1 MTAERTSAGPCIF
14 CRIVSG
20 EIPSTRVYED
30 DSIVAFLDI
39 RPIREGH
46 VQIVPKRH
54 YDYYEDMPADLA
66 AAIVALGQRFGKAA
80 KKIYGVKR
88 VGFMFTGG
96 DVAHAHAHVVP
107 MVHGT
112 DITSRR
118 YIAEEKVTFRELE
131 LVQPDELKKVADKL
145 KAALADT

>member
-1 MTAERTSAGPCIF
+1 MTAGRVDERCLF
-14 CRIVSG
+14 CRIVAG

-30 DSIVAFLDI
+30 ERILAFLDI

-46 VQIVPKRH
+46 VQIVPKQH

-66 AAIVALGQRFGKAA
+66 AAIVALGQKLGKAA

-96 DVAHAHAHVVP
+96 DVSHAHAHVVP
-107 MVHGT
+107 MVRGT

-118 YIAEEKVTFRELE
+118 YIAEEKLTFRELE
-131 LVQPDELKKVADKL
+131 LSAPDQLQEVAGKL

>member
-1 MTAERTSAGPCIF
+1 MSDERAAVSSCVF

-30 DSIVAFLDI
+30 EDVVAFLDI

-46 VQIVPKRH
+46 VQIVPKQH
-54 YDYYEDMPADLA
+54 YDYYEDMPAELA
-66 AAIVALGQRFGKAA
+66 GKIVALGQRFGKAA
-80 KKIYGVKR
+80 KKLYGVKR

-107 MVHGT
+107 MVQGT

-118 YIAEEKVTFRELE
+118 YIAEDKLTFRDLE
-131 LVQPDELKKVADKL
+131 LVSPEKLGEVAGKL
-145 KAALADT
+145 KAALASD